1 MSYRQLWEGGD
12 GASFLHRLDGRTKL
26 SFLFLY
32 ALMMIIVD
40 NSRTLFILF
49 TGTLVLH
56 FLGKTP
62 LYKWRV
68 LAIFILLGLW
78 GSIASQ
84 SLFFAQNPRTPL
96 VTLIS
101 PGFPVLGAL
110 TNGLYIYREGII
122 YGAIQGMRT
131 VSMITLGLLVCWT
144 SDPRS
149 LLKGLTA
156 WHLSPQAAF
165 MLVTAIRFFPVLAA
179 EAGEVM
185 VALQLRSGSEKG
197 RHQVITHI
205 PHMIKPLLARCL
217 RRSSTL
223 ALSVISRGLFLA
235 KGKEGHPWE
244 RKEKWVCFCFLL
256 FTIGCGVSKI
266 LYLLSKE
273 GFYFGALRVVYD
285 WTKLY
290 L

>member
-12 GASFLHRLDGRTKL
+12 GGSFINELDGRTKL
-26 SFLFLY
+26 AFLFLY

-40 NSRTLFILF
+40 NARTLFILF
-49 TGTLVLH
+49 TLTLVFH

-68 LAIFILLGLW
+68 LALFILLGLW

-84 SLFFAQNPRTPL
+84 ALFFAQNPRTPL

-101 PGFPVLGAL
+101 PGFPILGAL
-110 TNGLYIYREGII
+110 TNGLYIYREGIV

-144 SDPRS
+144 SDPRQ
-149 LLKGLTA
+149 LLKGLTS

-197 RHQVITHI
+197 RHQVLTHI

-235 KGKEGHPWE
+235 KGKESEPWNK
-244 RKEKWVCFCFLL
+244 KEKALCGLFLL
-256 FTIGCGVSKI
+256 FTLGCGVSKI

-285 WTKLY
+285 WTKWY

>member
-1 MSYRQLWEGGD
+1 MSYRQLWEGSD
-12 GASFLHRLDGRTKL
+12 GHSFITDLDGRTKL
-26 SFLFLY
+26 IFLLTY

-40 NSRTLFILF
+40 NSRTLFLLF
-49 TGTLVLH
+49 TLTLVFHL
-56 FLGKTP
+56 LGQTSF
-62 LYKWRV
+62 YKWRV

-78 GSIASQ
+78 GAIASQ
-84 SLFFAQNPRTPL
+84 ALFFAQNPRTPIL
-96 VTLIS
+96 TLI
-101 PGFPVLGAL
+101 PPNFPLLGTL
-110 TNGLYIYREGII
+110 TNGLYVYREGII

-144 SDPRS
+144 SDPRQ
-149 LLKGLTA
+149 LLKGLTS
-156 WHLSPQAAF
+156 WHVSSQAAF
-165 MLVTAIRFFPVLAA
+165 MLITAIRFFPVLAA

-197 RHQVITHI
+197 RHQVLIHI

-235 KGKEGHPWE
+235 KEKKPEPWNFW
-244 RKEKWVCFCFLL
+244 EKAVCIL
-256 FTIGCGVSKI
+256 FFTFTVACGVSKI
-266 LYLLSKE
+266 LYALSQE
-273 GFYFGALRVVYD
+273 GFYYGDLRIVYD
-285 WTKLY
+285 WAKLY

>member
-12 GASFLHRLDGRTKL
+12 GHSFLMRLDGRTKL
-26 SFLFLY
+26 SFLFCY

-40 NSRTLFILF
+40 NARTLFFLF
-49 TGTLVLH
+49 TLTLVFH

-62 LYKWRV
+62 FYKWRV

-84 SLFFAQNPRTPL
+84 ALFFSQNPRTPL

-144 SDPRS
+144 SDPRQ
-149 LLKGLTA
+149 LLKGLTS
-156 WHLSPQAAF
+156 WNLSPQAAF

-197 RHQVITHI
+197 RHQVLMHI
-205 PHMIKPLLARCL
+205 PH
-217 RRSSTL
+217 
-223 ALSVISRGLFLA
+223 
-235 KGKEGHPWE
+235 KG
-244 RKEKWVCFCFLL
+244 RKAEIWRPSEKWVCTAFFL
-256 FTIGCGVSKI
+256 FTLACGSAKI
-266 LYLLSKE
+266 LYALSKE
-273 GFYFGALRVVYD
+273 GFYYGALRMVYD
-285 WTKLY
+285 CAKMY

>member
-12 GASFLHRLDGRTKL
+12 GHSFLMRLDGRTKL
-26 SFLFLY
+26 SFLFCY

-40 NSRTLFILF
+40 NARTLFFLF
-49 TGTLVLH
+49 TLTLVFH

-62 LYKWRV
+62 FYKWRV

-84 SLFFAQNPRTPL
+84 ALFFSQNPRTPL

-144 SDPRS
+144 SDPRQ
-149 LLKGLTA
+149 LLKGLTS
-156 WHLSPQAAF
+156 WNLSPQAAF

-185 VALQLRSGSEKG
+185 VALQLRSGSERDG
-197 RHQVITHI
+197 I
-205 PHMIKPLLARCL
+205 RC
-217 RRSSTL
+217 
-223 ALSVISRGLFLA
+223 
-235 KGKEGHPWE
+235 
-244 RKEKWVCFCFLL
+244 
-256 FTIGCGVSKI
+256 
-266 LYLLSKE
+266 
-273 GFYFGALRVVYD
+273 
-285 WTKLY
+285 
-290 L
+290 

>member
-12 GASFLHRLDGRTKL
+12 GHSFLTELDGRTKL

-32 ALMMIIVD
+32 AMMMIIVD

-84 SLFFAQNPRTPL
+84 ALFFAQNPRTPL
-96 VTLIS
+96 LTLIS
-101 PGFPVLGAL
+101 PDFPVLGAL

-131 VSMITLGLLVCWT
+131 VSMIILGLLVCWT
-144 SDPRS
+144 SDPRQ

-197 RHQVITHI
+197 RHQVLAHI
-205 PHMIKPLLARCL
+205 PYMIKPLLARCL

-235 KGKEGHPWE
+235 KGKEGE
-244 RKEKWVCFCFLL
+244 RWNDKEKAACFCFLL
-256 FTIGCGVSKI
+256 VTLGCGLSKI
-266 LYLLSKE
+266 LFLLSKE